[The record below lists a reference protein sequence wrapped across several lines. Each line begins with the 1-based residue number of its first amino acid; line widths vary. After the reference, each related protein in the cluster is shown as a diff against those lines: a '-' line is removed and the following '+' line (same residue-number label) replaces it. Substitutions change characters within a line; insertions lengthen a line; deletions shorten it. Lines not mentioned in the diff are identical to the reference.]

1 MSIIETVKTIKKVQN
16 QDIILVQVG
25 KFIYVYGKDAYI
37 ISYIFKYKIKVLK
50 ENNNTNVCAF
60 PKEKINKIM
69 ATLEN
74 KKINYMVL
82 DRKNNYRVDEKS
94 DNKNLNQYKEYSE
107 KAIKYVKTKNQID
120 EIYNYLLSEIEKQ
133 GIEQTIFSIKQIINE
148 RRKI

>member
-25 KFIYVYGKDAYI
+25 KFIYAYGKDAYI

-69 ATLEN
+69 AILEN

-94 DNKNLNQYKEYSE
+94 YNKNLNQYKEYTE

>member
-1 MSIIETVKTIKKVQN
+1 M
-16 QDIILVQVG
+16 QVG

-74 KKINYMVL
+74 KKINYILL
-82 DRKNNYRVDEKS
+82 DRKNNYRVDVKS